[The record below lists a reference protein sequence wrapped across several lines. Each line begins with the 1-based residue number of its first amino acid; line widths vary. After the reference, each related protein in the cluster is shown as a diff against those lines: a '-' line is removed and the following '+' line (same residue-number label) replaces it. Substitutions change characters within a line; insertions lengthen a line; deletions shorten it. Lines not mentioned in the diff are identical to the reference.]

1 MTTPITRDELK
12 SAIDAGG
19 VVVVDALGGGYYAE
33 QHLPG
38 AIALVEG
45 EVAELAAAVLPN
57 KDTAI
62 VTYCSDTTCGNSDAV
77 AKRLGDLGYNDVRVY
92 REGIKDW
99 KEAGLPIERA

>member
-1 MTTPITRDELK
+1 MTAPISRDELK

-38 AIALVEG
+38 AVALVES
-45 EVAELAAAVLPN
+45 EVAERAATVLPD
-57 KDTAI
+57 KDATI
-62 VTYCSDTTCGNSDAV
+62 VTYCSDTTCGNSHAV

-99 KEAGLPIERA
+99 KEAGLPVERA